1 MCFKGQNKIRSNE
14 ITSGGQELTLTKIH
28 GRLLSGKNMLDSF
41 MNSHETVFS
50 RYQCFLFASIHD
62 LSSYTLNRRID
73 MLFLKIAEF
82 SS

>member
-28 GRLLSGKNMLDSF
+28 GRLLSGKNMLDNF

>member
-1 MCFKGQNKIRSNE
+1 MCFKDQNKIRSNE

-41 MNSHETVFS
+41 MNSLETVFS
-50 RYQCFLFASIHD
+50 RYQCFLFVSIHD

-73 MLFLKIAEF
+73 M
-82 SS
+82 